1 MVPASAPGI
10 GLRRRSERLLTRDDP
25 PRSSPSTCC
34 ARTRKGTTMDDVAR
48 VILAIGSQE
57 VAEEVLHLLDR
68 SGRARVVATAAD
80 DRQLAEAVRQL
91 EPDAVVAEPAI
102 AASGVGNAALLA
114 AIAAGA
120 QGFYVWPQERQAL
133 LGRVLAL
140 AAARRVPERRATVVA
155 VHAARGGA
163 GCTFVAT
170 HLAQA
175 LGRRDS
181 SCLLVECDPSF
192 ADLTQALGFADR
204 EVRTVA
210 DLIPVGDELTV
221 EHLDGIRVRHD
232 AGFDVVLGGEA
243 SRMDAVEE
251 DLLRTVV
258 GLAAASADVVVAHVP
273 RQLSVFTRWCLEQS
287 DRVLEVVSLDV
298 LSFRAASRAIEI
310 LAPLGLDERFGLVVN
325 RAARSEI
332 TAGDVR
338 RVFEREPLAVVPF
351 DGAIARLQDHGR
363 LSPPRGRIGR
373 AFDRLAGTILEKPAE
388 VAEVAS

>member
-1 MVPASAPGI
+1 
-10 GLRRRSERLLTRDDP
+10 
-25 PRSSPSTCC
+25 
-34 ARTRKGTTMDDVAR
+34 MDDVAR

-102 AASGVGNAALLA
+102 AAAGVGSAALLALATRESVAALRA

-175 LGRRDS
+175 LGRRGT
-181 SCLLVECDPSF
+181 SCLLVECDPTF
-192 ADLTQALGFADR
+192 ADLTQALGFADQ
-204 EVRTVA
+204 EVRTIA

-221 EHLDGIRVRHD
+221 EHLDGIKVRHD
-232 AGFDVVLGGEA
+232 AGFDVALGCEA
-243 SRMDAVEE
+243 SLTDAVE
-251 DLLRTVV
+251 DGLLRTVV

-273 RQLSVFTRWCLEQS
+273 RHLSVFPRWCLEQS
-287 DRVLEVVSLDV
+287 DRILEVVSLDV
-298 LSFRAASRAIEI
+298 LSFRAASRAIDI

-338 RVFEREPLAVVPF
+338 RVFDREPLAVVPF
-351 DGAIARLQDHGR
+351 DGAVARLQDHGR

-388 VAEVAS
+388 AIEVAS

>member
-1 MVPASAPGI
+1 
-10 GLRRRSERLLTRDDP
+10 
-25 PRSSPSTCC
+25 
-34 ARTRKGTTMDDVAR
+34 MDDVAR

-102 AASGVGNAALLA
+102 AAAGVGSATLLA
-114 AIAAGA
+114 LATRESVASLRAAIGAGA

-175 LGRRDS
+175 VARRGR
-181 SCLLVECDPSF
+181 SCLLVECDPLF
-192 ADLTQALGFADR
+192 ADLTQALGFADQ
-204 EVRTVA
+204 EVRTIA

-221 EHLDGIRVRHD
+221 EHVDGIRVHHD
-232 AGFDVVLGGEA
+232 SGFGVLLGCEA
-243 SRMDAVEE
+243 AQTDAVED

-273 RQLSVFTRWCLEQS
+273 RHLSVLTRWCLDQS
-287 DRVLEVVSLDV
+287 DRVVEVLSLDV
-298 LSFRAASRAIEI
+298 LSFRAASRAFEI
-310 LAPLGLDERFGLVVN
+310 LAPHGLDDRVGLVVN

-332 TAGDVR
+332 TASDVR
-338 RVFEREPLAVVPF
+338 RVFGREPLVVVPF
-351 DGAIARLQDHGR
+351 DGAVVRLQDHGR
-363 LSPPRGRIGR
+363 LSPPRGRVGR
-373 AFDRLAGTILEKPAE
+373 AFDRLAGTMLQAPAE
-388 VAEVAS
+388 AAEVAS